1 MWQTEM
7 KFVIAV
13 EPVLGISIFILLEIQ
28 HQIITAPLGWNTFPH
43 SIKRE
48 AILLS
53 GTPEAV
59 GAEVAKRR
67 DGEGRGPGSPVRK
80 KSLRMG
86 EGGHREW
93 STGVWPW
100 LSVGWDRFLGA
111 TMSTSTWLFNASHWP
126 KKQKAGLRMLSPW
139 RKPRP
144 QAVAP

>member
-86 EGGHREW
+86 EGGHREG

-100 LSVGWDRFLGA
+100 SSVGWDRFLGA
-111 TMSTSTWLFNASHWP
+111 TMSTSWLFNASHWP
-126 KKQKAGLRMLSPW
+126 KKQKAGLRDAVPR
-139 RKPRP
+139 RKPRAR
-144 QAVAP
+144 AVAP

>member
-59 GAEVAKRR
+59 GAEVAKQR

-86 EGGHREW
+86 EGGRREW
-93 STGVWPW
+93 STGEWPW

-111 TMSTSTWLFNASHWP
+111 TMSTSTWLFSASHWP

-144 QAVAP
+144 RAVVP